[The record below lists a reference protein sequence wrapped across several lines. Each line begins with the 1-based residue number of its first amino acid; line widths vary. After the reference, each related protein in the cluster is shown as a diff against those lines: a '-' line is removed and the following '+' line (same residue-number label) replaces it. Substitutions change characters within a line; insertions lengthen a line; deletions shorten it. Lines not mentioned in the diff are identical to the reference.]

1 MIGGLL
7 LILLGIAGAMQAPVW
22 AVPIIAALI
31 ALLCGGVPFARGRL
45 TGPAAWVAIALLSA
59 GAYAIGYAA
68 GLALIG

>member
-22 AVPIIAALI
+22 AVPIVAAVI

-45 TGPAAWVAIALLSA
+45 TGPVAWAAIVVLSA
-59 GAYAIGYAA
+59 LAYGVGYGAGV
-68 GLALIG
+68 ALIG